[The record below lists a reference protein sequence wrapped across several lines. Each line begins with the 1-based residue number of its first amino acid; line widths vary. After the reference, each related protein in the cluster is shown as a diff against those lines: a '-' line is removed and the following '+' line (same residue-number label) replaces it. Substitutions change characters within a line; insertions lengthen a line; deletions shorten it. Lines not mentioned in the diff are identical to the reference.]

1 MPEIPSVAIFDIQ
14 RSSLHDG
21 PGIRTTVF
29 LKGCPLHCAWCH
41 NPESQQTGR
50 QLKCVFKKC
59 VSCGRCAD
67 VCDHDVHTFVSGKHV
82 IQFEHCTVCGKCV
95 QTCPTG
101 ALQIVGY
108 KEKVTDIV
116 QLALRDRKFYLSTGG
131 GITLSGGEPFLQE
144 ENTVALLR
152 EAKKEG
158 LHTCVETSGF
168 AKWELIRD
176 ASTYIDIFLFD
187 YKLTDPELHR
197 QYIGVDNRL
206 ILQNLRNLCESGS
219 SIILRCP
226 IIPGVNDNDSHLQAI
241 TDLSNQYDA
250 IREVNIMP
258 YHDTAVSKIPQIG
271 YMGNTWIKPSM
282 KREDTKNI
290 HEKLF
295 SMGCTKLNPT
305 A

>member
-1 MPEIPSVAIFDIQ
+1 MSKTPSVVIFDIQ

-41 NPESQQTGR
+41 NPESQKPGR

-59 VSCGRCAD
+59 ISCGRCVT
-67 VCDHDVHTFVSGKHV
+67 VCDNKVHSVEEGKHH
-82 IQFEHCTVCGKCV
+82 IQFDKCAVCGSCV
-95 QTCPTG
+95 KNCPTD

-108 KEKVTDIV
+108 QEKITDIV
-116 QLALRDRKFYLSTGG
+116 QLALRDRKYYLNTGG
-131 GITLSGGEPFLQE
+131 GITLSGGEPFLQG
-144 ENTVALLR
+144 ENTVALLK

-158 LHTCVETSGF
+158 LHTCVETSGY
-168 AKWELIRD
+168 AKWEILRD
-176 ASTYIDIFLFD
+176 ASTYVDIFLFD
-187 YKLTDPELHR
+187 YKLTDPAMHR
-197 QYIGVDNRL
+197 KYIGVDNHL
-206 ILQNLRNLCESGS
+206 ILQNLRNLCDLGA

-226 IIPGVNDNDSHLQAI
+226 IIPDINDNDPHLQAI
-241 TDLSNQYDA
+241 TDLSNDYHA

-258 YHDTAVSKIPQIG
+258 YHDTAVSKIQQIG
-271 YMGNTWIKPSM
+271 YAGNTWIKPSM
-282 KREDTKNI
+282 KKENVRNI